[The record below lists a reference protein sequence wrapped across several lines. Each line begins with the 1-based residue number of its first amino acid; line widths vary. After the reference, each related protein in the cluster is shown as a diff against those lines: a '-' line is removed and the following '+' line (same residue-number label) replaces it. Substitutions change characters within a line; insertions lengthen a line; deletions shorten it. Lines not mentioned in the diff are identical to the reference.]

1 MYDTQMDKKCEWYS
15 KSVMIKKPQWGTT
28 SQPFR
33 WPLERERSQMM
44 ARLWRN
50 WNLYVVLKEIY
61 SGATTME
68 VSQKLKIKL
77 WYCCSE
83 KEERGMSFS
92 FPLLRTKKIKRRVS
106 KPDHS

>member
-1 MYDTQMDKKCEWYS
+1 ME
-15 KSVMIKKPQWGTT
+15 
-28 SQPFR
+28 FR
-33 WPLERERSQMM
+33 KMVTMTLYARHWPLERERSQMM

-77 WYCCSE
+77 
-83 KEERGMSFS
+83 
-92 FPLLRTKKIKRRVS
+92 
-106 KPDHS
+106 